1 MRIFLIICLIFNA
14 MSQGN
19 QIDRLLIK
27 ISTIE
32 HEKNTMQNKIK
43 ELEEDIT
50 ILERRKNK

>member
-1 MRIFLIICLIFNA
+1 
-14 MSQGN
+14 MSQGE
-19 QIDRLLIK
+19 QIDKLLIK

-32 HEKNTMQNKIK
+32 HEKNTIQNKIR